1 MYLTRKQLDYTYKS
15 PGNKLLCISKVS
27 VILNYVTSMTQL
39 QSEIQSLLATS
50 SFLVFNIILNSIQP
64 TFSFDLV
71 ICENHSLF
79 FSPFLRGAVLSMRFF
94 GLFCY
99 GFFWLCALIALT
111 TWFFMFFVH
120 SCPSNTCYYDLCFMI
135 HERLFKMLLKIF
147 LYRVLFSLT
156 TYIFNRPI
164 EKYVHSR

>member
-39 QSEIQSLLATS
+39 QSEIQSLLATR

-99 GFFWLCALIALT
+99 GFFG
-111 TWFFMFFVH
+111 
-120 SCPSNTCYYDLCFMI
+120 
-135 HERLFKMLLKIF
+135 
-147 LYRVLFSLT
+147 
-156 TYIFNRPI
+156 
-164 EKYVHSR
+164 YVHLLLWQLGFSCFLSIAVQAIRATMTSVLWSMKGCLKCY